1 MLRTPLINVMTAAAQ
16 KAARGLIR
24 DFGEV
29 EHLQV
34 SKKGPA
40 DFVSTADRKAE
51 QILFEELQRARPK
64 YGFLMEERGAV
75 EGVDT
80 SNRWIVDPLDGTTN
94 FLHGIPQFAIS
105 IGLERDGQIFA
116 GVVYN
121 PITDEMFV
129 AEKGQGAFLN
139 GRRLRVSA
147 RRDVAESL
155 FATGIPF
162 VGRGNHDLFLNQL
175 RAIMAVSAGVRRN
188 GAASLDLAWVAAG
201 RFDAAASAWPKA
213 DWDICAGCLLVAE
226 AGGTITSIAGRPFT
240 FNHERPLHPTCLAS
254 NGHLH
259 KALIGELS
267 EWAEK

>member
-51 QILFEELQRARPK
+51 KILFEELQRARPK

-80 SNRWIVDPLDGTTN
+80 SNRWIIDPLDGTTN

-147 RRDVAESL
+147 RRDIAESL

-175 RAIMAVSAGVRRN
+175 RAIMAVSAGIRRN

-201 RFDAAASAWPKA
+201 RFEGFWEQNLQPWDMAAGM
-213 DWDICAGCLLVAE
+213 ILVAE
-226 AGGTITSIAGRPFT
+226 AGGFVTDLSGGRDIFQRGDIAAG
-240 FNHERPLHPTCLAS
+240 NDAMHPVMLKTLA
-254 NGHLH
+254 G
-259 KALIGELS
+259 AG
-267 EWAEK
+267 AAAT

>member
-29 EHLQV
+29 EHLQI

-51 QILFEELQRARPK
+51 TILFEELQRARPK

-80 SNRWIVDPLDGTTN
+80 SNRWIIDPLDGTTN

-147 RRDVAESL
+147 RRDISEAL

-188 GAASLDLAWVAAG
+188 GAA
-201 RFDAAASAWPKA
+201 
-213 DWDICAGCLLVAE
+213 
-226 AGGTITSIAGRPFT
+226 
-240 FNHERPLHPTCLAS
+240 
-254 NGHLH
+254 
-259 KALIGELS
+259 
-267 EWAEK
+267 